1 MLPIVEVS
9 TVLMATVFH
18 STQLRDLLAHSPHT
32 GTRPRT
38 SLVYTQQTRA
48 IYASRAA
55 IFEYMQQCTN
65 CPTTRHSD
73 NTKQASTTWVVVW
86 ECVWESAASHCQRV
100 ILMVVPWQ
108 GIPPLRKIA
117 PLSSPNYHLQGG
129 ALSKIQLLLSA
140 PAFAPSSPAETYESD
155 PWLCVA
161 CLLFADT
168 ELVLLVISLWLP
180 LSEPECDPPMEL
192 SLGEPGG
199 DEGIGPF
206 VSADRREKRAT
217 PFSLRRRSH
226 L

>member
-73 NTKQASTTWVVVW
+73 NTKQEPARRESL
-86 ECVWESAASHCQRV
+86 CESACERA
-100 ILMVVPWQ
+100 
-108 GIPPLRKIA
+108 
-117 PLSSPNYHLQGG
+117 LQAIVKG
-129 ALSKIQLLLSA
+129 
-140 PAFAPSSPAETYESD
+140 
-155 PWLCVA
+155 
-161 CLLFADT
+161 
-168 ELVLLVISLWLP
+168 
-180 LSEPECDPPMEL
+180 
-192 SLGEPGG
+192 
-199 DEGIGPF
+199 
-206 VSADRREKRAT
+206 
-217 PFSLRRRSH
+217 
-226 L
+226 